1 MKPYSTNDLSL
12 TAYLMIRGC
21 KLMSAKKL
29 GTTFR
34 FTVDLGELEQGAV
47 EVDFINSEASKF
59 DAAVRDLKKIMFGG
73 G

>member
-1 MKPYSTNDLSL
+1 MKPYNTNDLSL
-12 TAYLMIRGC
+12 TAYLMVRGC
-21 KLMSAKKL
+21 KLVAAKKL
-29 GTTFR
+29 GQTFR
-34 FTVDLGELEQGAV
+34 FTVDLGEFTQEEV